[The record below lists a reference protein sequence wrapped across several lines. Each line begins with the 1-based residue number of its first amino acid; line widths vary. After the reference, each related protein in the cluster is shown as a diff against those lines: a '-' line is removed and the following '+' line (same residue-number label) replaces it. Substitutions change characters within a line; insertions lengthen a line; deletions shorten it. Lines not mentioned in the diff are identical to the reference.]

1 MKFLI
6 LGSNDEMLIKIYKI
20 VSCMTFAYDSYL
32 RTNNASKIYLFL
44 YLKTHSSRL
53 CRNFLP
59 LPEI

>member
-1 MKFLI
+1 
-6 LGSNDEMLIKIYKI
+6 
-20 VSCMTFAYDSYL
+20 MTFAHDSYL